1 MRLLEWKNPSK
12 QCAYDVKAIGGL
24 PWMVFLSPSFTA
36 ANGTSCRECSSTTRR
51 LARTLTGRNRGRLLK
66 PVATAQDATAAP
78 VCTLYTRK
86 PAQLA
91 LLLLLAPSR
100 GVVLGLGP
108 PLPPSARRAC
118 AAIALL
124 RSVRRVAAP
133 RPRAVLS
140 ESPFKSLSPVRA
152 SRDPSHYP
160 TSRAVFS
167 TVRVSGLRRPA
178 RWQGPIKSLQTVM
191 KSALSRSE
199 HGRARGARGGVRDRR
214 RRPPSSGAPALP
226 GPHRTIAGFRGTG
239 APPPQARERLQRRP
253 RPSRLGDAPCVCVS
267 RASVSCGHV
276 PRAAAPR
283 APLGESLPGRRP
295 HGPPMAGIVGTGST

>member
-66 PVATAQDATAAP
+66 PVANAQDATAAP

-108 PLPPSARRAC
+108 RLPLSARRAC

-140 ESPFKSLSPVRA
+140 EPLSESLSPVRRTAIRVHIRVPRRALSGAGEPPLPSRVHAGRA
-152 SRDPSHYP
+152 SS
-160 TSRAVFS
+160 
-167 TVRVSGLRRPA
+167 L
-178 RWQGPIKSLQTVM
+178 IKSIQL
-191 KSALSRSE
+191 
-199 HGRARGARGGVRDRR
+199 
-214 RRPPSSGAPALP
+214 
-226 GPHRTIAGFRGTG
+226 
-239 APPPQARERLQRRP
+239 
-253 RPSRLGDAPCVCVS
+253 
-267 RASVSCGHV
+267 
-276 PRAAAPR
+276 
-283 APLGESLPGRRP
+283 
-295 HGPPMAGIVGTGST
+295 